1 MNAACAYFTQDEVV
15 IHNSQTDMWVIVNGR
30 VLDLTN
36 FIMKR
41 LETMNDVSLF
51 SCDGLESLNFVQLKS
66 LRLLIQLAGKD
77 LSSYFDDKGEPL
89 KRINQ
94 HGNSIPVFPPALEKD
109 HGGSDFWWHDPKCF
123 IGKVTCMDRRIRII
137 NTLTRKTIA
146 MTVCE
151 EDTIRVI
158 RRKYAK
164 AFNSNAADY
173 IFRKSTTRSDT
184 VGRLFMDKTLT
195 QNGIIFQLNKKLGL
209 PAAIWL
215 FYVQN

>member
-1 MNAACAYFTQDEVV
+1 M
-15 IHNSQTDMWVIVNGR
+15 
-30 VLDLTN
+30 
-36 FIMKR
+36 
-41 LETMNDVSLF
+41 
-51 SCDGLESLNFVQLKS
+51 KS

-94 HGNSIPVFPPALEKD
+94 YGDSVPVFPPAFEKVHD
-109 HGGSDFWWHDPKCF
+109 GSDFWWRDSKYI
-123 IGKVTCMDRRIRII
+123 IGKVTCMERRIRII
-137 NTLTRKTIA
+137 NTLTRKMIA

-164 AFNSNAADY
+164 GFNSNAAAY

-195 QNGIIFQLNKKLGL
+195 QNGIIFQTNEKLGL

-215 FYVQN
+215 FYLQN